1 MDYYGVNINAKK
13 ENGKKER
20 SPRRVRAERGM
31 EMEARGGGGR
41 WYAGGMSTADNIKG
55 LLLALSSSLFIG
67 ASFII
72 KKKGLKK
79 AASSSSSALR
89 AGTLLVLA
97 YHRLSIYLLIMTSF
111 SFSHK

>member
-1 MDYYGVNINAKK
+1 LDYYGVNINSKK
-13 ENGKKER
+13 ENVKKER

-79 AASSSSSALR
+79 AASSSSALR